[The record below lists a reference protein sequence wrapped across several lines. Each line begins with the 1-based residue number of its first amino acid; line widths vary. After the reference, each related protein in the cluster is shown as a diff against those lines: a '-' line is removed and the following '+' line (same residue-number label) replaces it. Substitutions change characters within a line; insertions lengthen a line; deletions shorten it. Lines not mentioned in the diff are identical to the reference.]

1 MDKPGLLPAE
11 SASASAP
18 KVSVR
23 NLSKTYQ
30 GRNRSEIPVFS
41 EISLDINPEEFIC
54 IVGPSGCGKTTFIK
68 IIDGLA
74 PASSGSVYVNGRE
87 VSEPDFDRA
96 FVFQAD
102 SLYPWRTVLDN
113 IAFGLEIKGIERKQR
128 YPRARE
134 LIKMVGLAGFES
146 HYPHELSGGMRQR
159 VNLAR
164 ALAVDPEI
172 ILMDEPFASL
182 DAQTRE
188 VMQQELLK
196 LWLNH
201 RKTVVFITHQIDEAV
216 YLADRVVVF
225 SARPS
230 SIKADI
236 RVDIPRPR
244 QLSVK
249 RSPKFLEYVGEI
261 WNLIESDVFDSI
273 AVME

>member
-1 MDKPGLLPAE
+1 MSE
-11 SASASAP
+11 V
-18 KVSVR
+18 KVSVKK
-23 NLSKTYQ
+23 LSKAYQ
-30 GRNRSEIPVFS
+30 GRNNSEIAVFKD
-41 EISLDINPEEFIC
+41 IDLDIRPEEFIC
-54 IVGPSGCGKTTFIK
+54 VVGPSGCGKTTFIK
-68 IIDGLA
+68 IIDGLI
-74 PASSGSVYVNGRE
+74 PASSGQVCINGAE
-87 VSEPDFDRA
+87 VTEPGYDRA

-113 IAFGLEIKGIERKQR
+113 VAFGLEIQGTDSGRK
-128 YPRARE
+128 YAKARE
-134 LIKMVGLAGFES
+134 LIKLVGLAGFEA

-196 LWLNH
+196 VWWS
-201 RKTVVFITHQIDEAV
+201 RKKTVIFITHQIDEAV

-230 SIKADI
+230 TIKADI
-236 RVDIPRPR
+236 RVDLPRPR
-244 QLSVK
+244 SLAIK
-249 RSPKFLEYVGEI
+249 RTPEFLAYVGEI
-261 WNLIESDVFDSI
+261 WKLIETDVLESVAISD
-273 AVME
+273 

>member
-1 MDKPGLLPAE
+1 MAT
-11 SASASAP
+11 P

-23 NLSKTYQ
+23 NLSKTYP
-30 GRNRSEIPVFS
+30 GRNRSQIAVFNNLD
-41 EISLDINPEEFIC
+41 LDIHPEEFIC

-74 PASSGSVYVNGRE
+74 PASSGSVYVNGKE

-113 IAFGLEIKGIERKQR
+113 IVFGLEIKGIDRKER

-134 LIKMVGLAGFES
+134 LIKMIGLSGFES

-172 ILMDEPFASL
+172 ILMDEPFAAL

-196 LWLNH
+196 LWLNN
-201 RKTVVFITHQIDEAV
+201 RKTVLFITHQIDEAV
-216 YLADRVVVF
+216 YLADRVIVF

-230 SIKADI
+230 RIKADF

-261 WNLIESDVFDSI
+261 WNLIESDVLHSI
-273 AVME
+273 ALGE

>member
-1 MDKPGLLPAE
+1 MNT
-11 SASASAP
+11 S

-30 GRNRSEIPVFS
+30 GRNRSEITVFD
-41 EISLDINPEEFIC
+41 EINLDINPEEFIC

-68 IIDGLA
+68 IIDGLV
-74 PASSGSVYVNGRE
+74 PATSGSVYVNGRE
-87 VSEPDFDRA
+87 VSEPDYDRA

-113 IAFGLEIKGIERKQR
+113 IAFGLEIKGIERKER
-128 YPRARE
+128 YPRAQE
-134 LIKMVGLAGFES
+134 LIKMVGLSGFES

-196 LWLNH
+196 VWSSS
-201 RKTVVFITHQIDEAV
+201 RKTALFITHQIDEAV
-216 YLADRVVVF
+216 YLADRVIVF

-230 SIKADI
+230 TVKADI

-244 QLSVK
+244 PLSVK

-261 WNLIESDVFDSI
+261 WNLIESDVFRSI
-273 AVME
+273 ALSE

>member
-1 MDKPGLLPAE
+1 MKSAPAE
-11 SASASAP
+11 TAAMSTP

-23 NLSKTYQ
+23 NLGKTYQ
-30 GRNRSEIPVFS
+30 GRNRSEITVFE
-41 EISLDINPEEFIC
+41 EINLDINPEEFIC

-68 IIDGLA
+68 IIDGLVQ
-74 PASSGSVYVNGRE
+74 ASSGSVYVNGAE

-113 IAFGLEIKGIERKQR
+113 IAFGLEIKGIDRKDR

-134 LIKMVGLAGFES
+134 LIKMVGLFGFES

-172 ILMDEPFASL
+172 ILMDEPFAAL

-196 LWLNH
+196 VWGSS
-201 RKTVVFITHQIDEAV
+201 RKTVLFITHQIDEAI
-216 YLADRVVVF
+216 YLADRVIVF

-230 SIKADI
+230 TVKADI
-236 RVDIPRPR
+236 RIEIPRPR
-244 QLSVK
+244 SLSVK

-261 WNLIESDVFDSI
+261 WNLIESDVLQSI
-273 AVME
+273 TLSE

>member
-1 MDKPGLLPAE
+1 MSQA
-11 SASASAP
+11 

-23 NLSKTYQ
+23 KLCKSYQ
-30 GRNRSEIPVFS
+30 GRNGNEFTVFKD
-41 EISLDINPEEFIC
+41 IDLDIRLEEFVC
-54 IVGPSGCGKTTFIK
+54 VVGPSGCGKTTFIK
-68 IIDGLA
+68 IVDGLIPATAGQVCIDGA
-74 PASSGSVYVNGRE
+74 E
-87 VSEPDFDRA
+87 VTEPGYDRA

-113 IAFGLEIKGIERKQR
+113 VVFGLEIKGTDNGKR
-128 YPRARE
+128 YSKARE
-134 LIKMVGLAGFES
+134 LIKLVGLAGFEA

-172 ILMDEPFASL
+172 ILMDEPFAAL

-188 VMQQELLK
+188 VMQLELLK
-196 LWLNH
+196 VWWS
-201 RKTVVFITHQIDEAV
+201 RKKTVIFITHQIDEAV
-216 YLADRVVVF
+216 YLGDRVVVF

-244 QLSVK
+244 SLSVK
-249 RSPKFLEYVGEI
+249 RTPEFLAYVGEI
-261 WNLIESDVFDSI
+261 WNLIETDVLESVAHSD
-273 AVME
+273 

>member
-1 MDKPGLLPAE
+1 M
-11 SASASAP
+11 SQV

-23 NLSKTYQ
+23 RLSKTYH
-30 GRNRSEIPVFS
+30 GRNRNEVSVLK
-41 EISLDINPEEFIC
+41 EISLDVRPEEFVC

-68 IIDGLA
+68 IIDGLI
-74 PASSGSVYVNGRE
+74 PATSGQIYINDAEMTG
-87 VSEPDFDRA
+87 PGYDRA

-113 IAFGLEIKGIERKQR
+113 VVFGLELKGTERGER
-128 YPRARE
+128 YPKAQE
-134 LIKMVGLAGFES
+134 LIQRVGLAGFEA

-188 VMQQELLK
+188 VMQLELLK
-196 LWLNH
+196 IWWS
-201 RKTVVFITHQIDEAV
+201 RKKTVIFITHQIDEAI

-230 SIKADI
+230 TIKADI
-236 RVDIPRPR
+236 RVDLPRPR
-244 QLSVK
+244 SLAVK
-249 RSPKFLEYVGEI
+249 RTPEFLKYVGEI
-261 WNLIESDVFDSI
+261 WNLIETDVLESVAITD
-273 AVME
+273 

>member
-1 MDKPGLLPAE
+1 M
-11 SASASAP
+11 SQV

-23 NLSKTYQ
+23 NLCKVYQ
-30 GRNRSEIPVFS
+30 GRNRSDITVFKG
-41 EISLDINPEEFIC
+41 INLDIRPEEFIC
-54 IVGPSGCGKTTFIK
+54 IVGPSGCGKTTFIR
-68 IIDGLA
+68 IIDGLVKA
-74 PASSGSVYVNGRE
+74 TSGEVYINGSG
-87 VSEPDFDRA
+87 VSGPGYDRA

-113 IAFGLEIKGIERKQR
+113 IAFGLEIQGVQRGERYGK
-128 YPRARE
+128 ARE
-134 LIKMVGLAGFES
+134 LLAMVGLTGFES

-196 LWLNH
+196 VWSG
-201 RKTVVFITHQIDEAV
+201 RKKTVIFITHQIDEAV

-225 SARPS
+225 SARPAT
-230 SIKADI
+230 IKADI
-236 RVDIPRPR
+236 PVRISRPR

-249 RSPKFLEYVGEI
+249 RTPQFLEYVGEI
-261 WNLIESDVFDSI
+261 WNLIEADVLESMAHSD
-273 AVME
+273 

>member
-1 MDKPGLLPAE
+1 MSQA
-11 SASASAP
+11 

-23 NLSKTYQ
+23 NLCMAYE
-30 GRNRSEIPVFS
+30 GRNRGEITVLNK
-41 EISLDINPEEFIC
+41 ISLDVKPEEFIC
-54 IVGPSGCGKTTFIK
+54 IVGPSGCGKTTFIR
-68 IIDGLA
+68 IIDGLVKA
-74 PASSGSVYVNGRE
+74 TSGEVYINGSR
-87 VSEPDFDRA
+87 VSEPGYDRA

-113 IAFGLEIKGIERKQR
+113 IAFGLEIQGVQRSERYSK
-128 YPRARE
+128 ARE
-134 LIKMVGLAGFES
+134 LVKMTGLKGFES

-196 LWLNH
+196 VWSK
-201 RKTVVFITHQIDEAV
+201 RKKTVIFITHQIDEAV
-216 YLADRVVVF
+216 YLADRVIVF
-225 SARPS
+225 SARPAT
-230 SIKADI
+230 IKAEI
-236 RVDIPRPR
+236 PVRIPRPR

-249 RSPKFLEYVGEI
+249 RTPQFLEHGSEI
-261 WNLIESDVFDSI
+261 WSLIEADVLESM
-273 AVME
+273 AHSE

>member
-1 MDKPGLLPAE
+1 MKSRPAE
-11 SASASAP
+11 TAAVSTP

-23 NLSKTYQ
+23 SLCKTYQ
-30 GRNRSEIPVFS
+30 GRNHSEITVFE
-41 EISLDINPEEFIC
+41 EINLDINPEEFVC

-68 IIDGLA
+68 IIDGLVHA
-74 PASSGSVYVNGRE
+74 TSGSVYVNGSE

-102 SLYPWRTVLDN
+102 SLYPWRTILDN
-113 IAFGLEIKGIERKQR
+113 VAFGLEIKGVDRKER

-134 LIKMVGLAGFES
+134 LIKRVGLSRFES

-188 VMQQELLK
+188 VMQQELLNV
-196 LWLNH
+196 WSNS
-201 RKTVVFITHQIDEAV
+201 RKTVLFITHQIDEAV

-230 SIKADI
+230 AIKAEI
-236 RVDIPRPR
+236 RVEIPRPR
-244 QLSVK
+244 RLSVK
-249 RSPKFLEYVGEI
+249 RSPKFLEYVGAI
-261 WNLIESDVFDSI
+261 WNLIESDIFESVSI
-273 AVME
+273 SE

>member
-1 MDKPGLLPAE
+1 M
-11 SASASAP
+11 SQT

-23 NLSKTYQ
+23 KLCKTYQ
-30 GRNRSEIPVFS
+30 GRGGNEIMVFKD
-41 EISLDINPEEFIC
+41 IDLDIQPEEFIC
-54 IVGPSGCGKTTFIK
+54 VVGPSGCGKTTFIK
-68 IIDGLA
+68 IIDGLI
-74 PASSGSVYVNGRE
+74 PASAGQVRINGAE
-87 VSEPDFDRA
+87 VTEPGYDRA

-113 IAFGLEIKGIERKQR
+113 VVFGLEIKGTGNGERYAK
-128 YPRARE
+128 ARE
-134 LIKMVGLAGFES
+134 LIKLVGLAGFES

-196 LWLNH
+196 VWWS
-201 RKTVVFITHQIDEAV
+201 RKKTVIFITHQIDEAV
-216 YLADRVVVF
+216 YLADRVIVF

-230 SIKADI
+230 TIKADI
-236 RVDIPRPR
+236 RVEIPRPR
-244 QLSVK
+244 SLAVK
-249 RSPKFLEYVGEI
+249 RTPEFLAYVGEI
-261 WNLIESDVFDSI
+261 WNLIETDVLDSVAI
-273 AVME
+273 AD

>member
-1 MDKPGLLPAE
+1 MSQA
-11 SASASAP
+11 
-18 KVSVR
+18 KVSVK
-23 NLSKTYQ
+23 NLCKVYE
-30 GRNRSEIPVFS
+30 GRRRSDTTVFNG
-41 EISLDINPEEFIC
+41 INLDIQPEEFVC

-74 PASSGSVYVNGRE
+74 KATSGEVYINGLGI
-87 VSEPDFDRA
+87 SEPGYDRA

-113 IAFGLEIKGIERKQR
+113 IAFGLEIQGVQR
-128 YPRARE
+128 SQRHPKARE
-134 LIKMVGLAGFES
+134 LVKMVGLTGFES

-196 LWLNH
+196 VWSS
-201 RKTVVFITHQIDEAV
+201 RKKTVIFITHQIDEAV
-216 YLADRVVVF
+216 YLADRVIVF
-225 SARPS
+225 SARPAA
-230 SIKADI
+230 IKADI
-236 RVDIPRPR
+236 PVRIPRPR
-244 QLSVK
+244 DLSVK
-249 RSPKFLEYVGEI
+249 RTPHFLEYVGEI
-261 WNLIESDVFDSI
+261 WKLIEADVLES
-273 AVME
+273 MSHLQ